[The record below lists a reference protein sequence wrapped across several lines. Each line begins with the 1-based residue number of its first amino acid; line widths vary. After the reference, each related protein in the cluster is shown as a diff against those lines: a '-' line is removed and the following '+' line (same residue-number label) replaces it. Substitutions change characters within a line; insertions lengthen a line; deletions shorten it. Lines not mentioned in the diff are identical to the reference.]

1 MRKLFLILFV
11 LFPLCANASGFQS
24 HIVEDDKDIKALDSA
39 WTVDWDV
46 SSRLAGSTGEYM
58 PFWSRTGQDGILPVR
73 SSGLL
78 TVGTDIFYKNPKG
91 LFFEAGTNLV
101 GALSLKSPL
110 NSAPVYG
117 FVDRL
122 YVSGGWKMLRMD
134 IGLKPRRGDL
144 GEMSIT
150 GGDIM
155 MSGNA
160 RNMPGINLSSD
171 WIYFEKGQWIGIK
184 GNLAHYHLFDSRK
197 VEGAMIHDK
206 SVAIKLA
213 LGKKVDLMAGF
224 HHYAQWG
231 GYSER
236 DGQQSQTFKDY
247 IKIFFAQRG
256 DASDSKSDQ
265 LNVFGNHLG
274 NEWARLVWRA
284 KPFTLTFQYDK
295 PFEDNSGMKFQNFP
309 DGVWTLQFALTD
321 RKAFLTDV
329 TYEFINTTWQSG
341 NVHDRPATE
350 EEMAKQDP
358 DDPWYGKVVVGGI
371 DNYFNNTPY
380 ASGWTHYGRIIGL
393 PLITPGAPI
402 DGETPGIVN
411 NRVRGHH
418 LALAGIVKQKIPY
431 RFKAT
436 FTENFGLYYTPY
448 DTGVWQLSM
457 ALEADIIKEATSL
470 PVTFSVGLYG
480 DIGRLYQNTAG
491 LTFKISYGGSRKF

>member
-1 MRKLFLILFV
+1 
-11 LFPLCANASGFQS
+11 
-24 HIVEDDKDIKALDSA
+24 
-39 WTVDWDV
+39 
-46 SSRLAGSTGEYM
+46 M

-224 HHYAQWG
+224 HHYAQ
-231 GYSER
+231 
-236 DGQQSQTFKDY
+236 Q
-247 IKIFFAQRG
+247 
-256 DASDSKSDQ
+256 
-265 LNVFGNHLG
+265 
-274 NEWARLVWRA
+274 
-284 KPFTLTFQYDK
+284 
-295 PFEDNSGMKFQNFP
+295 
-309 DGVWTLQFALTD
+309 
-321 RKAFLTDV
+321 
-329 TYEFINTTWQSG
+329 
-341 NVHDRPATE
+341 
-350 EEMAKQDP
+350 
-358 DDPWYGKVVVGGI
+358 
-371 DNYFNNTPY
+371 
-380 ASGWTHYGRIIGL
+380 
-393 PLITPGAPI
+393 
-402 DGETPGIVN
+402 
-411 NRVRGHH
+411 
-418 LALAGIVKQKIPY
+418 
-431 RFKAT
+431 
-436 FTENFGLYYTPY
+436 
-448 DTGVWQLSM
+448 
-457 ALEADIIKEATSL
+457 
-470 PVTFSVGLYG
+470 
-480 DIGRLYQNTAG
+480 
-491 LTFKISYGGSRKF
+491 